1 MAKEWEHKDVAYLK
15 RYAGTK
21 TLEELAN
28 RFAMSAR
35 EVSAKLQE
43 LSLECRPSVSSAGIY
58 DDPVVDSFG
67 TGLEHLSHGKWKQAQ
82 KEFEKVIAKA
92 DIPEVVDRA
101 RQMLRVCDAFQSE
114 PSGGKKIDPFVQ
126 AVFEKNRGAYGT
138 ALEICNQGGRQA
150 KEERFAYL
158 AASVYALSG
167 ETDPAKAALLVAVEM
182 NPKNRIYA
190 YHDPDFQSLLESPEV
205 QQLFEAS

>member
-21 TLEELAN
+21 TLEELAD
-28 RFAMSAR
+28 RFSSSAQD
-35 EVSAKLQE
+35 VSAKLQE
-43 LSLECRPSVSSAGIY
+43 LSLECKPSVSSAGIY
-58 DDPVVDSFG
+58 DDPSVDSFG
-67 TGLEHLSHGKWKQAQ
+67 AGLEHLNHGKWKKAQA
-82 KEFEKVIAKA
+82 EFEKVIAKG
-92 DIPEVVDRA
+92 DIPEVADRA
-101 RQMLRVCDAFQSE
+101 RQMLRVCEAFQSE
-114 PSGGKKIDPFVQ
+114 PSGNSIDPFVQ
-126 AVFEKNRGAYGT
+126 AVFEKNRGAYDA
-138 ALEICNQGGRQA
+138 ALKICSEGGRQT

-167 ETDPAKAALLVAVEM
+167 EADPATAALLTAVEM

-190 YHDPDFQSLLESPEV
+190 YHDPDFQSLLDSPEV